1 MQSRDASG
9 LDGRLLRLFLSIYD
23 SNSVSRAAEEFD
35 LNQSTVSHNLDK
47 LRRGL
52 GDPLFVKSGRGITPT
67 DFAIELVPRVR
78 EIVALL
84 EGLSTNEIYDPG
96 IDGHPVTLAT
106 NATELLPEL
115 VNIREAV
122 ERRAPNVQI
131 RFLELGSRENVEP
144 ILESGRADLV
154 ITARMT
160 AYPSSL
166 MTAPYLCD
174 PHACFYD
181 AEMRK
186 PPRTIKQYSAARHA
200 VLDFGGNR
208 KSTVALALEQQSV
221 SRSVALTAPNAQVLG
236 HLVKGTDLVVT
247 MQSRLHA
254 SAFKGLA
261 HCRPPVAL
269 PDVNFDLVWHRRANG
284 SARSRW
290 LREVAEAAIHEA

>member
-9 LDGRLLRLFLSIYD
+9 LDGRLLKLFLSIYD

-35 LNQSTVSHNLDK
+35 LNQSTVSHNLEK

-67 DFAIELVPRVR
+67 VFAIELVPRVR

-84 EGLSTNEIYDPG
+84 EGLSTSEAYDPS
-96 IDGHPVTLAT
+96 IDGHPITIAT

-115 VNIREAV
+115 IKIRDTIAL
-122 ERRAPNVQI
+122 RAPHAQI

-144 ILESGRADLV
+144 MLEAGKTDLV
-154 ITARMT
+154 VTARMA

-166 MTAPYLCD
+166 ITSSYLCD
-174 PHACFYD
+174 PHVCFFD
-181 AEMRK
+181 QEVRK
-186 PPRTIKQYSAARHA
+186 PPRTVNQYSAARHA

-221 SRSVALTAPNAQVLG
+221 SRSIALTAPNAQVLG
-236 HLVKGTDLVVT
+236 QLVKGTDLVVT

-254 SAFKGLA
+254 YAFKGLA
-261 HCRPPVAL
+261 TCRPPVTL
-269 PDVNFDLVWHRRANG
+269 PDVSFDLVWHRRANG

-290 LREVAEAAIHEA
+290 LRGIAEAAVL

>member
-9 LDGRLLRLFLSIYD
+9 LDGRLLKLFLSIYD

-35 LNQSTVSHNLDK
+35 LNQSTVSHNLEK

-67 DFAIELVPRVR
+67 VFAIELVPRVR

-84 EGLSTNEIYDPG
+84 EGLSTSETYDPR
-96 IDGHPVTLAT
+96 IDGHPITIAT

-115 VNIREAV
+115 IKMRDIIGEH
-122 ERRAPNVQI
+122 APHAQL

-144 ILESGRADLV
+144 ILESGKADLV
-154 ITARMT
+154 VTARMA

-166 MTAPYLCD
+166 LTSSYVCD
-174 PHACFYD
+174 PHVCFFD
-181 AEMRK
+181 AEVRK

-200 VLDFGGNR
+200 VLDFGGSR

-221 SRSVALTAPNAQVLG
+221 SRSIALMAPNAQVLG
-236 HLVKGTDLVVT
+236 QLIKGTDLVVT
-247 MQSRLHA
+247 MQSRLLA
-254 SAFKGLA
+254 SAFNGLA
-261 HCRPPVAL
+261 TCRPPVAL
-269 PDVNFDLVWHRRANG
+269 PDVCFDLVWHRCANG

-290 LREVAEAAIHEA
+290 LRDVAEAAVR